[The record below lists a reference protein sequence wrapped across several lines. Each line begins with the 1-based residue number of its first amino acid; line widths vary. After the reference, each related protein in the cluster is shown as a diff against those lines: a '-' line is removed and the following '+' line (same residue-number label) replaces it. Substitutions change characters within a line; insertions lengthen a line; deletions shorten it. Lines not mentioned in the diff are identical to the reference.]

1 MGALLA
7 LAARIEAWVYGGAAA
22 LALLSL
28 IVFWSALRRLER
40 TPFGLEKDAA
50 RRRQNAALAG
60 LIVAA
65 GAAVGV
71 FAANRYAAAPAGA
84 PSSAGPAAAAEA
96 TAPPTSTPILGAGP
110 VVVDSSG
117 CQNPNVTLVKPTAGE
132 TLLGGYEVRGT
143 ANIPNFAF
151 YKVEISG
158 AATSGAW
165 VTLVVGNVPQP
176 GGVLGTFDT
185 QPYQPGEYA
194 FRLVV
199 TDNVGQPAPA
209 CVIVVVFQAPAATAA
224 P

>member
-1 MGALLA
+1 MGPA
-7 LAARIEAWVYGGAAA
+7 
-22 LALLSL
+22 
-28 IVFWSALRRLER
+28 
-40 TPFGLEKDAA
+40 T
-50 RRRQNAALAG
+50 
-60 LIVAA
+60 VAA
-65 GAAVGV
+65 
-71 FAANRYAAAPAGA
+71 
-84 PSSAGPAAAAEA
+84 
-96 TAPPTSTPILGAGP
+96 

-165 VTLVVGNVPQP
+165 VTLVVGTVPQP
-176 GGVLGTFDT
+176 GGVGGTGE
-185 QPYQPGEYA
+185 PPPAQPGESA
-194 FRLVV
+194 VRLVV
-199 TDNVGQPAPA
+199 TDPGGQPAPA